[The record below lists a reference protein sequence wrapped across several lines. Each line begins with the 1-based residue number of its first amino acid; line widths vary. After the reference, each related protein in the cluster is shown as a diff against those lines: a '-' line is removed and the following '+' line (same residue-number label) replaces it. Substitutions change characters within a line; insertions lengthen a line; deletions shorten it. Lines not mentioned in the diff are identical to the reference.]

1 MLIFDFN
8 YSNFKCDLEIF
19 AAAFFYADDMVL
31 LAPSLR
37 GLTTLLK
44 ICGDLFR
51 VENALKLF
59 TQSH

>member
-1 MLIFDFN
+1 MVDFN
-8 YSNFKCDLEIF
+8 YSNFEFDLGIF

-44 ICGDLFR
+44 ICGDFCL
-51 VENALKLF
+51 EWKM
-59 TQSH
+59 H